1 MTASTFSG
9 GQLVMFT
16 GFGLLGGVAIGS
28 LGVIGAGKMKKK
40 KEREGAV

>member
-16 GFGLLGGVAIGS
+16 GFGLVGGVVIGS
-28 LGVIGAGKMKKK
+28 LSVFGVGRIKKK
-40 KEREGAV
+40 KAAEVSK